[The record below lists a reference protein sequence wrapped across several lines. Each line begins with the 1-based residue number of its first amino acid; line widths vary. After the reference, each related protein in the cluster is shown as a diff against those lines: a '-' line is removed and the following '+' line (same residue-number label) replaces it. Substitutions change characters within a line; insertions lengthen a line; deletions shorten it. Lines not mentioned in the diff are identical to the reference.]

1 MKNVEDILF
10 PKSQSVGERDW
21 GSEDLLVLIPIQ
33 FLKSSN
39 NGIFSPYLIS

>member
-21 GSEDLLVLIPIQ
+21 GSEYLLVLIPNVLS
-33 FLKSSN
+33 FKKN
-39 NGIFSPYLIS
+39 